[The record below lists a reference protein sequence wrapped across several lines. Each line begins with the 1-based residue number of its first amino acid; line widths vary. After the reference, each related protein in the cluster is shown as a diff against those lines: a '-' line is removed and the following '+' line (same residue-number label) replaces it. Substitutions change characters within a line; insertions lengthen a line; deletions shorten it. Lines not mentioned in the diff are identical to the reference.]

1 MDRLPRRSIA
11 GQVFLLQVGTAV
23 LLIVT
28 AVVLL
33 VFQAQRDSTDDARRT
48 ALGVAE
54 SFARAPGTAAAITG
68 AGPTAVLQ
76 PRTEAVAESSDVDYV
91 VVFDD
96 EGIRLTHPDRGLI
109 GKRVTGPP
117 GLLEEV
123 LGGGSVTRTFDT
135 VVGPTV
141 NADAPVRDADGRVV
155 GGVAVGITITNV
167 NESANRQLPALLIAG
182 AASLAL
188 ALGAGALV
196 SRRLRR
202 QTHGL
207 GPVEIT
213 RMYEHHDAVLHTI
226 REGVLIVDGD
236 RLVLANDE
244 ARRLLDLP
252 ETCEGL
258 PLDRLGLDPGIVELL
273 TSGDTRTDEMHTA
286 GDRLLAVSLRR
297 LDRNG
302 AASGSVATL
311 RDTTEL
317 HRERSR
323 AERAHKRLELL
334 YDASARIGTTLD
346 VVRTAEELAEASTPR
361 CADFVTVE
369 LLEAVTRGEEAAPG
383 DLIMHRVVL
392 HGVRDDAP
400 LIPVGE
406 AMTIRPGTPAT
417 TGLASGH
424 AVLVADLSAEAGWQL
439 QDPDRAPRVLAYG
452 IHSLVSVPLRAR
464 GIALGVANFW
474 RGAGSE
480 PFTREDLSITEELAS
495 RAAVAI
501 DNARRYHREH
511 TVAVA
516 LQRSLLPHGLPVQ
529 NALDVAYRYLPAQA
543 GVGGDWFDVIPLSG
557 ARVALVVG
565 DVAGHGLHA
574 AATMG
579 RLRTAVQNFAGL
591 DMAPDELLGHLD
603 ELVTGLDRDR
613 TETSSGSDIVGAT
626 CLYAVYDP
634 VSGDCTMARAGHPP
648 PAVVRPDGGVD
659 FPELP
664 PGPPLGLGGLPFTPA
679 EFRLPEGSRLVLFTN
694 GLVTGRGRDIEAGLE
709 LLRRRLTSADRT
721 PDETCAVLLDA
732 LLPDRPDDDIVLLVA
747 RTRAFPADR
756 VAEWHVP
763 RDPAAVAGVRADA
776 TRRLTEWGLEETAFT
791 TELILSELVTNAIRH
806 AAEPVRVR
814 LLLDRSLI
822 CEVSDGSSTAPHLRM
837 AATTDEGGRGLFL
850 VAQCARRWGTRYHAQ
865 GKVIWTEQSLNALD
879 PDGL

>member
-1 MDRLPRRSIA
+1 MDRSPRRSIA

-48 ALGVAE
+48 SLGVAE
-54 SFARAPGTAAAITG
+54 SFARAPGTATALTG
-68 AGPTAVLQ
+68 PDPTAVLQ
-76 PRTEAVAESSDVDYV
+76 PRTEGVSDSTDVDYV
-91 VVFDD
+91 VVFDT
-96 EGIRLTHPDRGLI
+96 EGIRLTHPDPALI
-109 GKRVTGPP
+109 GKRVVGPP
-117 GLLEEV
+117 GLVERVMRGEAF
-123 LGGGSVTRTFDT
+123 TRTFDT
-135 VVGPTV
+135 SIGPTV
-141 NADAPVRDADGRVV
+141 NADAPVRAADGRVV
-155 GGVAVGITITNV
+155 GGVAVGITLTNV
-167 NESANRQLPALLIAG
+167 NESAHRQLPALLG
-182 AASLAL
+182 VGGASLAL
-188 ALGAGALV
+188 ALGAAALV
-196 SRRLRR
+196 TRRLRR

-244 ARRLLDLP
+244 ARRLLGLP
-252 ETCEGL
+252 DRCEGL
-258 PLDRLGLDPGIVELL
+258 PLARLGLDPGIADLL
-273 TSGDTRTDEMHTA
+273 AAGDTRTDEPHRA
-286 GDRLLAVSLRR
+286 GGRLLAVSQRR
-297 LDRNG
+297 LDLG
-302 AASGSVATL
+302 GTAGGTVATL

-317 HRERSR
+317 HRERGR
-323 AERAHKRLELL
+323 AERALRRLELL

-346 VVRTAEELAEASTPR
+346 VERTAEELAEASTPS

-369 LLEAVTRGEEAAPG
+369 LLEAVRRGEEAAPG
-383 DLIMHRVVL
+383 DLVMHRVVL

-417 TGLASGH
+417 TGLDSGH
-424 AVLVADLSAEAGWQL
+424 AVLIADLRAETGWQR
-439 QDPDRAPRVLAYG
+439 QDPARAPAVLDYG
-452 IHSLVSVPLRAR
+452 IHSLISVPLRAR

-516 LQRSLLPHGLPVQ
+516 LQRSLLPHGLPAQ
-529 NALDVAYRYLPAQA
+529 SALDIAYRYLPAQA

-579 RLRTAVQNFAGL
+579 RLRTAVHNFASL

-613 TETSSGSDIVGAT
+613 TEAGGGTEIVGAT
-626 CLYAVYDP
+626 CLYVVYDP

-648 PAVVRPDGGVD
+648 PAVVRPDGRVD

-664 PGPPLGLGGLPFTPA
+664 PGPPLGLGGLPFATA
-679 EFRLPEGSRLVLFTN
+679 AFRLPEGSRLVLFTN
-694 GLVTGRGRDIEAGLE
+694 GLVTDRDRDIETGLD
-709 LLRRRLTSADRT
+709 LLRSRLSDGDRT
-721 PDETCAVLLDA
+721 PEETCAAILDA
-732 LLPDRPDDDIVLLVA
+732 LLPDRPADDIVLLVA

-756 VAEWHVP
+756 VAEWDVP
-763 RDPAAVAGVRADA
+763 HDPAAVAGVRAEA
-776 TRRLTEWGLEETAFT
+776 TRRLTEWSLEETAFT

-806 AAEPVRVR
+806 GAAPVRVR

-837 AATTDEGGRGLFL
+837 AAGTDEGGRGLFL
-850 VAQCARRWGTRYHAQ
+850 VAQCSGRWGTRYHPH
-865 GKVIWTEQSLNALD
+865 GKVIWTEQPLTEAET
-879 PDGL
+879 GGR